1 MAEALEKISNIER
14 RVRATVPVGP
24 LQDQINQRFKQ
35 LTKTARVQGFR
46 PGKVPLSII
55 KRQFG
60 PDIKTEVYSKAIED
74 KFGTVIE
81 ENKVQVAGMPDIQ
94 HEPLANINDDFEFTA
109 TFEIFPEVKDIDV
122 GKIKVTDYEAEVK
135 DSDVKKTIDTI
146 AVQRCTFKSVKRASK
161 MGDKVKIQMES
172 FLDGEK
178 IEDTGNEN
186 IEFVLGDPKR
196 VKEIDQEI
204 VGLKVNEEK
213 DFEVKYPKDHEPS
226 QLANK
231 SVKYHIKM
239 LEVGEPLMPKI
250 DAAFAKSLGVD
261 SGDIK
266 QMNKEIKASLV
277 DEVIVRKKA
286 SLKRQIFAEIVK
298 ISKIELPKSLV
309 TMEINRMMQTMQ
321 QNIERQGGSAKDI
334 NFQPEMFEARAR
346 ETSTLRLVLAN
357 LVDKNK
363 LQANDE
369 QIKEKVKSFAGNYD
383 DPDKAIKWF
392 YEDKQRLSEPAALA
406 TEDNVV
412 EWVSTKCKKT
422 KKNITVDELMELQP
436 NG

>member
-1 MAEALEKISNIER
+1 
-14 RVRATVPVGP
+14 
-24 LQDQINQRFKQ
+24 
-35 LTKTARVQGFR
+35 
-46 PGKVPLSII
+46 
-55 KRQFG
+55 
-60 PDIKTEVYSKAIED
+60 
-74 KFGTVIE
+74 
-81 ENKVQVAGMPDIQ
+81 
-94 HEPLANINDDFEFTA
+94 
-109 TFEIFPEVKDIDV
+109 
-122 GKIKVTDYEAEVK
+122 
-135 DSDVKKTIDTI
+135 
-146 AVQRCTFKSVKRASK
+146 
-161 MGDKVKIQMES
+161 
-172 FLDGEK
+172 
-178 IEDTGNEN
+178 
-186 IEFVLGDPKR
+186 
-196 VKEIDQEI
+196 
-204 VGLKVNEEK
+204 
-213 DFEVKYPKDHEPS
+213 
-226 QLANK
+226 
-231 SVKYHIKM
+231 M

-383 DPDKAIKWF
+383 DPEKAIKWF